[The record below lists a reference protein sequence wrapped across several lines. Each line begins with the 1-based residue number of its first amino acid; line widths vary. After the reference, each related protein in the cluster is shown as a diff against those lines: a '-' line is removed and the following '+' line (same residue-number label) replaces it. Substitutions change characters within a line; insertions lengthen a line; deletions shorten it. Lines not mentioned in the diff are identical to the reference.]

1 MERPRPPDDRHEC
14 RPSRPSRPALVGRL
28 PSLRCS

>member
-1 MERPRPPDDRHEC
+1 MERPRPPDDRHER

-28 PSLRCS
+28 PSLRRS